1 MSISDEIIFALNTS
15 MVDLRDR
22 RIPNFKRP
30 SPAYLE
36 TDINNNI
43 SLSPVPSNVFAVSD
57 TDGSFYIEPSGA
69 NLLTYNID
77 LSQNVWEK
85 GSNVNVTPDASPA
98 PDSSFLADR
107 VTWMPSTLG
116 GTPQL
121 LRRSVAMRPGETYQF
136 WGLLQLISGVTGAKD
151 VFRVSSFDSTTTY
164 YSKPLSE
171 LNNFVGK
178 YRVFHQEI
186 VAPGDIIE
194 VPQIQT
200 PSGLVNVA
208 ASSFTIT
215 LSGITSNQFVG
226 AHVGFG
232 DEETYK
238 ITSNTSTDG
247 SGNVVVTVDSTNLI
261 TDGVT
266 TSSVASFSAP
276 PDVVVWLEF
285 YSESLLSVNFGGVFL
300 EKNAFRTS
308 AIYQRESLLSRSGTL
323 LEFQPKDNIL
333 AGRSNFGVYVDL
345 QTWRGNGGLLD
356 FGDFKIEIANKKL
369 KASAGNTIVSD
380 PDDLT
385 DSARVFVA
393 INPETASLSLY
404 VNGYLKSRQSISGF
418 TPSLKPFLIPDD
430 GVRRY
435 QEIVVFGRALTDG
448 KPEIGQV
455 AEAEVAE
462 LFSVSPTP
470 YGLIAGHLPRLILP
484 AITVPMAPKD
494 AVNTNITAI
503 NAGTKT
509 LTVGSIAG
517 LSNGDGVFVVRGAS
531 RTTIVYAQITSA
543 PTGSNVVLDT
553 VAGIL
558 VGDRLVKAA
567 SATLGRAFQ
576 RFPIVPAFA
585 PQIIT
590 VIDTGTKRLSVSSA
604 LSFTVGDRVF
614 VQTSK
619 YQDVVE
625 AVLVS
630 RDTTNN
636 YLFLSSVAGISVGH
650 MITQPYSETEIAPS
664 SYIAGMLEE
673 VTGVAIEQ
681 KSTNGIVI
689 TNSNPYDVVINPY
702 VTVI

>member
-1 MSISDEIIFALNTS
+1 MSISNEIIFALNTS

-30 SPAYLE
+30 SPVYLE

-136 WGLLQLISGVTGAKD
+136 WGLLQLISGVAGAKD

-178 YRVFHQEI
+178 YRIFHQEI
-186 VAPGDIIE
+186 IAPGDIIE

-208 ASSFTIT
+208 ASSFTIA

-232 DEETYK
+232 DEETYR
-238 ITSNTSTDG
+238 ITSNTATDG

-300 EKNAFRTS
+300 EKNTFRTS

-323 LEFQPKDNIL
+323 LKFQPKDNIL

-380 PDDLT
+380 PDNLT

-418 TPSLKPFLIPDD
+418 TPSLKPFVIPDD

-455 AEAEVAE
+455 AGAEVAE

-470 YGLIAGHLPRLILP
+470 YELIAGHLPRLILP

-494 AVNTNITAI
+494 TANTNITAI

-517 LSNGDGVFVVRGAS
+517 LSNGDGVLVVRGAS

-553 VAGIL
+553 IAGIL

-590 VIDTGTKRLSVSSA
+590 AIDTGTKRLSVSSA

-650 MITQPYSETEIAPS
+650 LITQPYSETEIAPS

-673 VTGVAIEQ
+673 VTGVNVEQ